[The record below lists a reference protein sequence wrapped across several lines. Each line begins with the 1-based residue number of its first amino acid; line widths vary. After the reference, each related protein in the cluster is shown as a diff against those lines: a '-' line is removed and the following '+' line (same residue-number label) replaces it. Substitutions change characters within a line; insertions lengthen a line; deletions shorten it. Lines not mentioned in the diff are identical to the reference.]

1 MVECNELIADL
12 ALRCGAAA
20 LISADACDPSGQAC
34 KVMLDPG
41 RALEMSCDWAES
53 DLDDALGSLCGRRAR
68 QRDAWQA
75 GGNGCDIAEHLR
87 DPVRGICD
95 RELIGHRLGG

>member
-1 MVECNELIADL
+1 MVDCNELIADL

-34 KVMLDPG
+34 KVMLDPCRTPKMCG
-41 RALEMSCDWAES
+41 DRAEPNLH
-53 DLDDALGSLCGRRAR
+53 DALGSLRGRRAR

-75 GGNGCDIAEHLR
+75 GGNGCDVAEHLR
-87 DPVRGICD
+87 DPVRGISD
-95 RELIGHRLGG
+95 RELISHR

>member
-1 MVECNELIADL
+1 MVDCNELIADL

-34 KVMLDPG
+34 RVMLNPC
-41 RALEMSCDWAES
+41 RALEMCCDRAEP
-53 DLDDALGSLCGRRAR
+53 DLDDALGSLRCWRAA

-75 GGNGCDIAEHLR
+75 RGNACDVAERLK
-87 DPVRGICD
+87 DPVRGKSD
-95 RELIGHRLGG
+95 RELMRHH